1 MAADHARR
9 LAHFDLGHLGLDLRK
24 SEDYAQDR
32 VASTDPWH
40 PTWCLDWGVTSVH
53 LSASVMCVTVQPRRW
68 SSLAVT
74 AREAR
79 ETCKEELRTLLRFV
93 ANLAAEYGLL
103 RPVAG
108 MLLLDACDSDS
119 EEEWVDVIGAW
130 AGEQDWHRGEF
141 LLFVETDRQQY
152 CRRCLDLLAPAPD
165 AWTRI
170 EPPAPRTASEVLE
183 VAKKSAG
190 NDELRVLLDELKAAV
205 ESDDAASGREN
216 PITRRFSEWLNAK
229 LDPVDRRLHWDVP
242 GPDASRGEGGD
253 RPRQARPIRHPG
265 NIARITKLRIRNF
278 RGFGSRDDEPFD
290 LDADLVLLTGPNGL
304 GKTSLIEALDLLL
317 TGYHHFRDDPHHLF
331 HFGAET
337 FELAGTVRV
346 EPGGPASE
354 SRTLT
359 ITCTG
364 RRERDGA
371 GWKPPAI
378 AWSVNG
384 GNEETGSAIVR
395 PLAQEFQRRFGEETL
410 SIETARRTEE
420 LLSRR
425 TAVYPDRLDKLFDE
439 TTTGATLRDYLDPL
453 HPVIGEFL
461 DAMTKKEGGARQH
474 LSDWS
479 KNIRRE
485 ADEPDVETPREAV
498 EAALKMLRAHYE
510 LLAEPYGELPEPD
523 GWPPLPLS
531 SDDHALSNLVKGLLA
546 RRGESVPETDL
557 PDRLPGV
564 LEALHREELRRSD
577 ETATEKT
584 APETAERIV
593 KDIEQCEARL
603 KEIDQRYPRLDDD
616 LEAFNAGTANPGLLA
631 ILESLR
637 DHAPVW
643 RASAEA
649 RSGSLPMLATELRRV
664 RAEDAAKCASE
675 LRSYLDPRRQ
685 GLEERNRLRTEHASL
700 QVALRRARHSER
712 ARELTE
718 MRTPLL
724 DTASGLRDAWLKVRK
739 IQRQQELAARAQ
751 GTLDSLDVLAG
762 DVDRLIG
769 CIDGAVAAS
778 ESLRESVAK
787 LANGVL
793 ARLAPMGGP
802 LRVALSA
809 DEEGERAGA
818 GTSGSRRRF
827 TVTTEDR
834 RDRVVLSFGQRTQ
847 VGVAMV
853 IAENRL
859 LEAQLGHRVFLMDD
873 LSATYDLANL
883 SRDAIF
889 WRQMA
894 YGSGAQA
901 GTRQVFLSSHHE
913 DLSNRLLD
921 VMPPVEGRRMLL
933 YRFTG
938 WKKGTGPDFEVHDVQ
953 SQPALD
959 APLTGPEG
967 GQDDRRD
974 FAQWLQDQLTETV
987 DASA

>member
-1 MAADHARR
+1 M
-9 LAHFDLGHLGLDLRK
+9 
-24 SEDYAQDR
+24 
-32 VASTDPWH
+32 
-40 PTWCLDWGVTSVH
+40 
-53 LSASVMCVTVQPRRW
+53 
-68 SSLAVT
+68 
-74 AREAR
+74 
-79 ETCKEELRTLLRFV
+79 V

-108 MLLLDACDSDS
+108 MLLLDACDSGS
-119 EEEWVDVIGAW
+119 GEEWIDVVGAW

-141 LLFVETDRQQY
+141 LLFAETDRQKY

-170 EPPAPRTASEVLE
+170 EPPAPRTASEVFE

-205 ESDDAASGREN
+205 ESNDAGSGREN

-229 LDPVDRRLHWDVP
+229 LDPVDRRLHWDVSE
-242 GPDASRGEGGD
+242 PDASRGEGRD
-253 RPRQARPIRHPG
+253 RSRQARPLRHPG
-265 NIARITKLRIRNF
+265 TIVRVTRLRIRNF
-278 RGFGSRDDEPFD
+278 RGFGSRDDEPFELD
-290 LDADLVLLTGPNGL
+290 IDADLVLLAGPNGL

-317 TGYHHFRDDPHHLF
+317 TGYHHFRKDPHHLF
-331 HFGAET
+331 HFGAER

-346 EPGGPASE
+346 EPGGPASV
-354 SRTLT
+354 SRTFT
-359 ITCTG
+359 VTCTG
-364 RRERDGA
+364 RRERNGA
-371 GWKPPAI
+371 GWKPAAI
-378 AWSVNG
+378 EWSVNG
-384 GNEETGSAIVR
+384 GNDENGSVIVR
-395 PLAQEFQRRFGEETL
+395 PLAQEFQRRFGEDTL
-410 SIETARRTEE
+410 SSETACRTEK

-425 TAVYPDRLDKLFDE
+425 TAVYPDRLEKLFDE

-453 HPVIGEFL
+453 HPIIGEFL
-461 DAMTKKEGGARQH
+461 DAARKEEGGARKH
-474 LSDWS
+474 LSDWCDH
-479 KNIRRE
+479 IRRE
-485 ADEPDVETPREAV
+485 VDEPDVETPREAV
-498 EAALKMLRAHYE
+498 DVALKALRAHYE
-510 LLAEPYGELPEPD
+510 LLTEPYGELLEPD
-523 GWPPLPLS
+523 GWPPFPLS
-531 SDDHALSNLVKGLLA
+531 GDDHHLSNLVTQLLA

-564 LEALHREELRRSD
+564 LEALRREELRRSD
-577 ETATEKT
+577 ETATEET
-584 APETAERIV
+584 APETTEMITE
-593 KDIEQCEARL
+593 DIEQCEARL

-616 LEAFNAGTANPGLLA
+616 LEAFDAGEANPGLLA

-649 RSGSLPMLATELRRV
+649 RSGLLPMLATELRRV
-664 RAEDAAKCASE
+664 RPEDAAKCASE
-675 LRSYLDPRRQ
+675 LRSHLEPRRQ
-685 GLEERNRLRTEHASL
+685 AREERNRLRTELAAL

-712 ARELTE
+712 AGKLME

-724 DTASGLRDAWLKVRK
+724 DAASRLRDAWLKVRDVH
-739 IQRQQELAARAQ
+739 RQQELAARAQ
-751 GTLDSLDVLAG
+751 GTLDSLNALAG
-762 DVDRLIG
+762 DVDRLIA
-769 CIDGAVAAS
+769 CIDGAAATS
-778 ESLRESVAK
+778 EPLRESVAN
-787 LANGVL
+787 LVNGVL

-818 GTSGSRRRF
+818 GASGSRRRF
-827 TVTTEDR
+827 TVTTEDG

-859 LEAQLGHRVFLMDD
+859 LEPQLGHRVFLMDD

-901 GTRQVFLSSHHE
+901 GRRQVFLSSHHE

-938 WKKGTGPDFEVHDVQ
+938 WKKGTGPDFEVYDVQ

-959 APLTGPEG
+959 APLTGPAPDG

-974 FAQWLQDQLTETV
+974 FAEWLQDQLTEPV